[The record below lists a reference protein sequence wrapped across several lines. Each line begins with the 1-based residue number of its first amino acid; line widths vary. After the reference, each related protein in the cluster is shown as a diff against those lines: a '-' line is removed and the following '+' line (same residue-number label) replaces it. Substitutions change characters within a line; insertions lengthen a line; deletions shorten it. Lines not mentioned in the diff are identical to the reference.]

1 MAQQELPQQN
11 QRFNNL
17 DNCTDSLRQSIKI
30 LQQSN
35 KLLDETLQDST
46 RLIKILS
53 TNKVFD
59 LIPEL
64 DLNDAKSNFTRNITP
79 QLNQQLNKLE
89 DELIRLQTNKTTL
102 TNKLKLI
109 NVRLKNYQRK
119 SNGNDHDGDDD
130 DEEGGGGRV
139 RGRKN
144 FNSSGLSDVD
154 IDNLLI
160 NRHKNGYDANKLH
173 QLRFLRDKKTRLQY
187 SLNRL
192 S

>member
-1 MAQQELPQQN
+1 MTQQDLPQN

-35 KLLDETLQDST
+35 KILDETLQDST
-46 RLIKILS
+46 RLTKILS

-64 DLNDAKSNFTRNITP
+64 DLNDAKSNFTKNITP

-89 DELIRLQTNKTTL
+89 DELIQLQTKKTTL

-109 NVRLKNYQRK
+109 NVRLKNYEK
-119 SNGNDHDGDDD
+119 KGNE
-130 DEEGGGGRV
+130 EEGG
-139 RGRKN
+139 KN
-144 FNSSGLSDVD
+144 FNSNGLSDID
-154 IDNLLI
+154 IDNLLT
-160 NRHKNGYDANKLH
+160 NRHKNGYDVNKLH

-192 S
+192 N